1 MKKLNTFWFLL
12 ILSCFFSTKAFTQE
26 KKETSLKSDPS
37 VPIFEIKND
46 LNQTVFAVYPGG
58 VKIFIDDQLKAA
70 GGGFTVGRLG
80 TGKATGDDF
89 FTVNPGDVKVIL
101 PTVTG
106 KAAGG
111 GFTVGRLGTGKA
123 SGDPVDF
130 FSVTPDSTRVNLSE
144 TAKGGFAI
152 GKVGKTSGIDNFM
165 NITPDNYFIGH
176 NVAPNITTGLR
187 NSAIGYYAA
196 YKLYTGNSNIIFG
209 DSAGFNLNGGTDNV
223 LIGNKA
229 GYNLT
234 GSTMS
239 GGRWNIFIG
248 NNAGLSS
255 LSPVRNIFIGYD
267 AGQGNIS
274 GQYNLYIGD
283 KAGTFGTGF
292 YNTILG
298 SGAANK
304 NDFGNGNVAVGYV
317 AGRDM
322 VSANNVYLGMGAG
335 YNNSGTVGGNVFIGY
350 YAGEYLSTQDNRLAI
365 SNRTKSTPLI
375 YGEFDNQKVVIN
387 GLNAGDFTFYVNG
400 PAGGTSSWNSTSD
413 MRLKTNIL
421 DISNALDKVL
431 KLKGVY
437 FSWKDTKTF
446 DGKQHIGFLAQDV
459 EKVLPEVV
467 NGANDNYSMQYAPI
481 TALLVEAI
489 KEQQNTIDELQKKN
503 TALEQKITE
512 MESLKSE
519 VEKLRLVMQ
528 QLMETKN

>member
-89 FTVNPGDVKVIL
+89 FTVNPGDVRVIL

-152 GKVGKTSGIDNFM
+152 GKVGKSSGIDNFM

-187 NSAIGYYAA
+187 NSVIGYYAA

-229 GYNLT
+229 GHNLT
-234 GSTMS
+234 GTTS
-239 GGRWNIFIG
+239 GGRWNIFVG

-267 AGQGNIS
+267 AGRENIM
-274 GQYNLYIGD
+274 GQYNLYVGD
-283 KAGTFGTGF
+283 QAGRLCTGY

-298 SGAANK
+298 GLAGSTN
-304 NDFGNGNVAVGYV
+304 NFGNSNVAIGYV

-322 VSANNVYLGMGAG
+322 KSANNVYLGMGAG
-335 YNNSGTVGGNVFIGY
+335 YNNSGTVGGNVFIGTH
-350 YAGEYLSTQDNRLAI
+350 AGENLSDQDNRLAI
-365 SNRTKSTPLI
+365 QSNRQSTVPLI
-375 YGEFDNQKVVIN
+375 YGEFDNKKVVIN
-387 GLNAGDFTFYVNG
+387 GVSPGAFTFYVNG
-400 PAGGTSSWNSTSD
+400 SAGGNSDWNSTSD

-421 DISNALDKVL
+421 DIANALDKVL

-437 FSWKDTKTF
+437 FSWKDTKTY

-467 NGANDNYSMQYAPI
+467 NGANDSYTMQYAPI

-503 TALEQKITE
+503 TALEQKMTE

-519 VEKLRLVMQ
+519 VEKLKLMMQ
-528 QLMETKN
+528 QLMETRN